1 MTENKVKPDSVPPMT
16 CQQMPWLSKDIQHA
30 RDAIEYLACR
40 INLAYESGELD
51 AADVIDGELE
61 HLYEF
66 METAL
71 GDLEEDGIELNSRT
85 DPSGYRNRHLRTQV
99 GDSVDVEHGP
109 IEILAACY
117 EEAFV
122 RRRPPFGLETMEDKI
137 SYLRGAIDDCDGK
150 HEDRTDEYI
159 IDAAR
164 DAYQNTGREKAWLRP
179 GRNPVYE
186 HTLLRAEAVLRGDS
200 GRGKPSIV
208 AGDDSIRQMG
218 DASEVG
224 PNGDPYNLDD
234 IDDVNDIG
242 PSL

>member
-137 SYLRGAIDDCDGK
+137 SYLRGPLTTVMASMKIERMNTSLTPPGMPTRTLAGK
-150 HEDRTDEYI
+150 RRGSDLAEIPFTNTPYCAPRQCCAVIPAAASPRSLQVMTAFARWAMPARWGQTVTHI
-159 IDAAR
+159 IWMIS
-164 DAYQNTGREKAWLRP
+164 T
-179 GRNPVYE
+179 
-186 HTLLRAEAVLRGDS
+186 TLM
-200 GRGKPSIV
+200 I
-208 AGDDSIRQMG
+208 
-218 DASEVG
+218 
-224 PNGDPYNLDD
+224 
-234 IDDVNDIG
+234 
-242 PSL
+242 